1 MGLQC
6 PAHFC
11 VETPP
16 LSLCFLV
23 WGWGLSRVL
32 IAIVRAGEE
41 PPLLYTVMCVCGVKC
56 ANSSYIPLL
65 TDLGT
70 GEGVQKNQHEEGTT
84 RYWWMPPKLREPKAW
99 ILPLNGSSLQGI
111 ILGTTEQVGR
121 SGAGSQDYPSL
132 LFGSQR
138 VLPCFFLFNGNSK
151 CQPRAEVANAQ

>member
-1 MGLQC
+1 MPC
-6 PAHFC
+6 
-11 VETPP
+11 
-16 LSLCFLV
+16 
-23 WGWGLSRVL
+23 
-32 IAIVRAGEE
+32 
-41 PPLLYTVMCVCGVKC
+41 PLLCGDPATQPLLPCLGLGSIQGPDRYCASRGRASASLHGYVCVCGVKC

-151 CQPRAEVANAQ
+151 CQPRAEVANAR